1 MKIRRFEIR
10 HFKGLE
16 AVTLENCGGIN
27 AIVGKNNSGKSSV
40 LHALDMAGLA
50 LSVQNWNR
58 FQPKLEI
65 KDLFTNVGDF
75 SMSLTFEDASTIALS
90 ATPDY
95 GPQFHPQPTDEQR
108 IKTVL
113 VLPDVAGGMLRRR
126 HQTPHNIIQQVENRN
141 YNEINALEMLYAIKF
156 YAQRSERG
164 LAPKTYTDLISEIKR
179 YFPDIEEV
187 ESDRTDQDIATLTYS
202 EYGRRLDILYSGTG
216 LKHFLDVLLKTTVS
230 GAEVVLLDEPEL
242 GLHPDLQRR
251 FVEYLSRLANDK
263 GIQFFLATH
272 SQVLL
277 NYADSITYYR
287 ITNTKGART
296 LVSVDK
302 GAAATLLV
310 DLGLRPGDVL
320 NQDMCIL
327 VEGATDVIFF
337 EHVVRVLYAAE
348 FKAIGV
354 AVLQYGGGA
363 AEGIV
368 SGAIDVSNIVPAQR
382 YTFWI
387 RDRDAEPAANP
398 SPNSTRFVNKLGAAG
413 LTAYIWNKRE
423 IEYYFP
429 ESLVVA
435 AQQGDAVKEQQARA
449 ILTGPQNEKF
459 RLAAAPHE
467 VCVPAGQYLKRLLGE
482 HLTTKDQLDQ
492 EVRTLVEQTL
502 IPWRDQI
509 LGPDG

>member
-10 HFKGLE
+10 HFKGLQT
-16 AVTLENCGGIN
+16 AVLDTCGNIN

-50 LSVQNWNR
+50 LSVRNWNL

-65 KDLFTNVGDF
+65 KDLFENVGDF
-75 SMSLTFEDASTIALS
+75 SLSLTFDDGSAISLS
-90 ATPDY
+90 ATPEF
-95 GPQFHPQPTDEQR
+95 GPIFNPQPTDVQR
-108 IKTVL
+108 IRTVL
-113 VLPDVAGGMLRRR
+113 VLPDVSGGRLRRR
-126 HQTPHNIIQQVENRN
+126 HQTPRNIIQHVESRN

-156 YAQRSERG
+156 YSQRSERG
-164 LAPKTYTDLISEIKR
+164 LDPQTYTDLIEEIKR
-179 YFPDIEEV
+179 YFPDIEDV

-230 GAEVVLLDEPEL
+230 GAKVVLLDEPEL

-251 FVEYLSRLANDK
+251 FVEYLARLAADK
-263 GIQFFLATH
+263 GVQFFLATH

-277 NYADSITYYR
+277 NYSDSITYYR
-287 ITNTKGART
+287 ITNTKGQRS

-302 GAAATLLV
+302 SAADTLLI

-337 EHVVRVLYAAE
+337 EHVMRVLYAND
-348 FKAIGV
+348 FQKVSVAI
-354 AVLQYGGGA
+354 LQYGGSA
-363 AEGIV
+363 ADGII
-368 SGAIDVSNIVPAQR
+368 SGSINVANIVPAQR
-382 YTFWI
+382 FTYWV
-387 RDRDAEPAANP
+387 RDRDAEPTAQP
-398 SPNSTRFVNKLGAAG
+398 SSNSTRFVSALRQAGMAAR
-413 LTAYIWNKRE
+413 IWNKRE

-429 ESLVVA
+429 ESLLVA
-435 AQQGDAVKEQQARA
+435 AQQGDAAKEQQVRG
-449 ILTGPQNEKF
+449 ILGGPQSEKF
-459 RLAAAPHE
+459 RNAASPYG
-467 VCVPAGQYLKRLLGE
+467 VCVPAGQNLRRLLKD
-482 HLTTKDQLDQ
+482 HLVTKNQLDPEIR
-492 EVRTLVEQTL
+492 EVVEQTL

-509 LGPDG
+509 LGQ